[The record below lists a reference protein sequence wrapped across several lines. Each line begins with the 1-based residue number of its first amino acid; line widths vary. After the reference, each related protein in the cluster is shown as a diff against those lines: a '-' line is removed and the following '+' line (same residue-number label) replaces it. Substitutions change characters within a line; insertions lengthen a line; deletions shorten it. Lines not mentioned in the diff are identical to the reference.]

1 MYFNELFDN
10 FDQRVLDYFRT
21 SGMREVELISSLRTK
36 TYRKDSSA
44 FMDSGY
50 LFRLDLNTFLQDVF
64 MISEKTFNSINYVMH
79 SLGSFLE
86 NDDNNLNFRDKKSFN
101 VRKIN
106 DDTVIRLTDL
116 TTDISFEIS
125 PDGVKFYDTLGYIKI
140 HHIAIIDNDIDMA
153 FEQALTTFTQTIANM
168 SSISTDQFD
177 DDFLT
182 RLHEVSFAD
191 VIAGKTTSTDF
202 IYPDREKI
210 YAKLKEV
217 NKTHKSASHR
227 MGDVVLFSHQ
237 QASLFL
243 DTVKPMFSADTY
255 TDFLRAFNFYY
266 NYNVVMNKSYI
277 FSIDFS
283 YKHKLQPLSDTS
295 LTLTFGDEF
304 TLMFGPI
311 YDKQRNTQFMIHT
324 KKKDFIRTNNMADI
338 YDFILKTCSPA
349 LTRIAQKPVSELVWG
364 DLVVLMMDNI

>member
-10 FDQRVLDYFRT
+10 FDQRFLDYFRT
-21 SGMREVELISSLRTK
+21 SGISEVELISSLRTK
-36 TYRKDSSA
+36 TYRKDLSA

-101 VRKIN
+101 VRKIH

-125 PDGVKFYDTLGYIKI
+125 PDGVKFYDTLGYIKT

-168 SSISTDQFD
+168 SSISTDQFND
-177 DDFLT
+177 YFLT

-255 TDFLRAFNFYY
+255 IDFLRAFNFYY